1 MVPKG
6 RLINITKTDLEHSI
20 RYLQYAIEAL
30 HAMNKSTK
38 ARNQIRLINNH
49 INKLKKL
56 NP

>member
-1 MVPKG
+1 MTPKG
-6 RLINITKTDLEHSI
+6 RLINITKTDLESSI
-20 RYLQYAIEAL
+20 RYLQYAAEAL
-30 HAMNKSTK
+30 HAMGDSTK